1 MTPHAGGDLIQTN
14 EADIVVAE
22 SGSTPL
28 GFNTLVSQNNV
39 KLDGTE
45 QATQSIDEIFVNEG
59 GDEITVTTD
68 EETI

>member
-22 SGSTPL
+22 SGSTTL

-39 KLDGTE
+39 KSDGTE

-68 EETI
+68 KETI